1 MASLKERLQTDLRDA
16 MKARDDVRRRTIR
29 MVLTAVS
36 TEEVSGDAAREL
48 SDTEV
53 LDVLAT
59 QAKRRRESA
68 EVFASNGRDDL
79 AGKERE
85 ELRVLETYL
94 PAQLGDDELRGIVDA
109 AVAETG
115 ASSPKQMGLVVKT
128 VLGKVGRQADGKRV
142 AALVRERLT
151 GAGADE

>member
-1 MASLKERLQTDLRDA
+1 MAALKERLQGDLHEA

-36 TEEVSGDAAREL
+36 TEEVSGAAAREL
-48 SDTEV
+48 TDDEV

-79 AGKERE
+79 AEKERA
-85 ELRVLETYL
+85 ELGVLEVYL
-94 PAQLGDDELRGIVDA
+94 PAQLGDDELRAVVDA

-115 ASSPKQMGLVVKT
+115 ASSPKQMGLVVKA
-128 VLGKVGRQADGKRV
+128 VLGRVGKQADGKRI
-142 AALVRERLT
+142 AALVRDRLT
-151 GAGADE
+151 SA

>member
-1 MASLKERLQTDLRDA
+1 MASLKERLQTDLHDA

-48 SDTEV
+48 SDDEV

-68 EVFASNGRDDL
+68 EVFAGNGRDDL
-79 AGKERE
+79 AEKERE
-85 ELRVLETYL
+85 ELGVLESYL
-94 PAQLGDDELRGIVDA
+94 PAQLGDDELRGLVDA

-115 ASSPKQMGLVVKT
+115 ASSPKQLGLVVKT
-128 VLGKVGRQADGKRV
+128 VLGKVGKQADGKRV

-151 GAGADE
+151 SG

>member
-1 MASLKERLQTDLRDA
+1 MASLKERLQADLRDA

-36 TEEVSGDAAREL
+36 TEEVSGAAREL
-48 SDTEV
+48 SDDEV
-53 LDVLAT
+53 LDILAT

-79 AGKERE
+79 AEKERE
-85 ELRVLETYL
+85 ELGVLEGYL
-94 PAQLGDDELRGIVDA
+94 PAQLSDDELRGIVDA

-128 VLGKVGRQADGKRV
+128 VLGKVGKQADGKRV

-151 GAGADE
+151 AG